1 MPLGPVELL
10 AVKFPRKRVQGDVAS
25 ALRELVESGTIR
37 IIDLLIARKD
47 AAGNVTMSE
56 INDLDDEDYAAI
68 NPIVSD
74 LTGMLSRED
83 VNQLS
88 SLMENDSSAA
98 VMLFENTWA
107 TRFRDA
113 VVHANGQVLYNERIP
128 RAVVDEVVALSEQP
142 LA

>member
-10 AVKFPRKRVQGDVAS
+10 AIRFPGEHVQGDVAS
-25 ALRELVESGTIR
+25 ALRELVENGTIR

-56 INDLDDEDYAAI
+56 INDLDDEDYATI

-74 LTGMLSRED
+74 ITGLLSRED
-83 VNQLS
+83 VDQLS
-88 SLMENDSSAA
+88 SLMENDSSTA
-98 VMLFENTWA
+98 VMLFENAWA

-113 VVHANGQVLYNERIP
+113 VVRANGQMVYNERIP
-128 RAVVDEVVALSEQP
+128 RVVVEEVVALSEQP
-142 LA
+142 IA